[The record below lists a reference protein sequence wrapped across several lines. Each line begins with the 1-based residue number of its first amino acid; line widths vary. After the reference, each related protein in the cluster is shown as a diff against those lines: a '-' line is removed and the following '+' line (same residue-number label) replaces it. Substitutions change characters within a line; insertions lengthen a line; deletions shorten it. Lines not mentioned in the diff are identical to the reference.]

1 MQVNRRL
8 RLACA
13 GFAALLSFA
22 APIPAQSNSDAAPE
36 FEVASIR
43 TSAPITQ
50 GVTAGVHVDGAQVS
64 CLQLSLR
71 DYIAAAYKVKDY
83 QIQGPDWMASAR
95 FDVVAKLPSG
105 AKQDQVP
112 GMIGA
117 LLADRFQ
124 MKMHRE
130 SKEFPVYGLVVGKS
144 GLKLKASPPD
154 PPDQSTEAGKAAVN
168 VGAKADNA
176 GTFIDMGKGSYLLIG
191 SNRIEAKKVTMAAL
205 ATVLARFTDRP
216 VVDMTGSGLPA
227 ALDKYDFTLE
237 FSAEDFRAMMIRA
250 AVTAGV
256 VMPPEALKLVDAASG
271 DTMLTALDT
280 IGLKL
285 EPRRALLD
293 VLVIDHMERAPSE
306 N

>member
-1 MQVNRRL
+1 MNRKL
-8 RLACA
+8 LLALA
-13 GFAALLSFA
+13 GFAAFVQ
-22 APIPAQSNSDAAPE
+22 AQSKPDAAPE

-43 TSAPITQ
+43 TSAPISQ
-50 GVTAGVHVDGAQVS
+50 GVTVGVHIDGAQVS

-95 FDVVAKLPSG
+95 FDIVAKLASG

-124 MKMHRE
+124 MKMHHE

-144 GLKLKASPPD
+144 GMKLKPSPPD
-154 PPDQSTEAGKAAVN
+154 SPADSAEAGDKSTVN
-168 VGAKADNA
+168 VGAKSDNA

-216 VVDMTGSGLPA
+216 VVDMTGSGLSSAQDKPA
-227 ALDKYDFTLE
+227 QDKYDFTLE
-237 FSAEDFRAMMIRA
+237 FSPEDFRAMMIRA

-256 VMPPEALKLVDAASG
+256 VMPPETLKLLDAASG

-285 EPRRALLD
+285 ESRRAPLD
-293 VLVIDHMERAPSE
+293 VLVIDHMERSPSE